1 MFVLNVTA
9 HGRPRSKGSHVPQVT
24 KAGKLR
30 AAAVQEDDLSR
41 WERTIRSAASLA
53 LVDTRVMPGASG
65 QEGGYPRAW
74 PGPVVVLAT
83 FRLARPKRLADT
95 MDAEPALVVPDLDK
109 ITRALLDGLN
119 GIAYAD
125 DRQVVALLAAKGYAS
140 PLERP
145 GVTCR
150 VHAIE
155 DGDEF
160 AGWTLGRLIEGWTG
174 R

>member
-1 MFVLNVTA
+1 VFVLDVVA

-24 KAGKLR
+24 KGGKLR

-53 LVDTRVMPGASG
+53 WNAGRGDSPNWP
-65 QEGGYPRAW
+65 GYPRAW
-74 PGPVVVLAT
+74 TGPVVVMAR
-83 FRLARPKRLADT
+83 FRLVRPQRLAET
-95 MDAEPALVVPDLDK
+95 MDQEPALVVPDLDK

-119 GIAYAD
+119 GVAYAD
-125 DRQVVALLAAKGYAS
+125 DKQVTALLATKGYAS

-145 GVTCR
+145 GVTAR
-150 VHAIE
+150 VVAVE

-160 AGWTLGRLIEGWTG
+160 AGWTLGRIVEGWTG

>member
-1 MFVLNVTA
+1 
-9 HGRPRSKGSHVPQVT
+9 
-24 KAGKLR
+24 
-30 AAAVQEDDLSR
+30 
-41 WERTIRSAASLA
+41 
-53 LVDTRVMPGASG
+53 
-65 QEGGYPRAW
+65 
-74 PGPVVVLAT
+74 
-83 FRLARPKRLADT
+83 

-125 DRQVVALLAAKGYAS
+125 DKQVIGLVATKGYAS

-145 GVTCR
+145 GVDAR
-150 VHAIE
+150 VVAIE

-174 R
+174 S